1 MKNRVLVLALAVWAC
16 EGNSP
21 AELVEET
28 VQNQVR
34 VAGRISSNTTLVA
47 LPVKLAIPTQGDPT
61 GMNTVLD
68 STTSSAADGRY
79 ELSATVDPALCAGW
93 FTIALYD
100 AFGRFVGKNVNG
112 CGPHSENFEVG
123 PGIPND

>member
-1 MKNRVLVLALAVWAC
+1 MKKRVLVLALAVWAF

-21 AELVEET
+21 ADLVEET

-34 VAGRISSNTTLVA
+34 VAGKISSNTTLVA

-68 STTSSAADGRY
+68 STTSSADDGRY
-79 ELSATVDPALCAGW
+79 ELSATVDPALSRGGSQSLCTTRSGA
-93 FTIALYD
+93 
-100 AFGRFVGKNVNG
+100 
-112 CGPHSENFEVG
+112 S
-123 PGIPND
+123 